1 MPARAGTKIAG
12 ISHIPEICLE
22 VPMTSSP
29 VPDWR
34 TELRDV
40 IRTTIPRDQAWFID
54 DAFPFLEAV
63 VGEAASNT
71 SDGLFVAGRALT
83 LLRFA
88 LKAAGIE
95 PAAAPDDSP
104 LFPSVLHRELT
115 VEHAIQLFVD
125 EAELRGA
132 LHAHLNKLPDAEW
145 RLAVET
151 MILLAEQLKE
161 RTNETG

>member
-1 MPARAGTKIAG
+1 
-12 ISHIPEICLE
+12 
-22 VPMTSSP
+22 MTSSP

-34 TELRDV
+34 TELREV
-40 IRTTIPRDQAWFID
+40 IRTTIPKDQAWFID
-54 DAFPFLEAV
+54 EAFPFLEAV

-88 LKAAGIE
+88 LKAAGVE
-95 PAAAPDDSP
+95 PKTEDPSA

-125 EAELRGA
+125 EAELRTA
-132 LHAHLNKLPDAEW
+132 LRAHLNKLPDAEW

-151 MILLAEQLKE
+151 MIVLAEQWE
-161 RTNETG
+161 DSRPGTA